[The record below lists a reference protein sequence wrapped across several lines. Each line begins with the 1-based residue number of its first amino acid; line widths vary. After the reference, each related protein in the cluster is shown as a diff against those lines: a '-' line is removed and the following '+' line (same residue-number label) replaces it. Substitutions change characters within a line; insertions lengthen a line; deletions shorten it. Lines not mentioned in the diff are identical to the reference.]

1 MLIIS
6 EDLVKQQSGESHICN
21 SEVFC
26 VIIKKHAVLSGKNRG
41 TIYGRWVNEWMG
53 QGCVIQKQTLSL
65 AVPDRLDYPVKPGN
79 DKKIKNKWILQ
90 SSLPRRIL
98 IGGWRMRGKETV
110 IAVLDRAIHNQPCHR
125 RA

>member
-41 TIYGRWVNEWMG
+41 TIYGRWVDGLDGWMS
-53 QGCVIQKQTLSL
+53 QGYVIQKQTLSL
-65 AVPDRLDYPVKPGN
+65 AVPDRLDYPVKHAL
-79 DKKIKNKWILQ
+79 W
-90 SSLPRRIL
+90 
-98 IGGWRMRGKETV
+98 
-110 IAVLDRAIHNQPCHR
+110 LDQGAG
-125 RA
+125 